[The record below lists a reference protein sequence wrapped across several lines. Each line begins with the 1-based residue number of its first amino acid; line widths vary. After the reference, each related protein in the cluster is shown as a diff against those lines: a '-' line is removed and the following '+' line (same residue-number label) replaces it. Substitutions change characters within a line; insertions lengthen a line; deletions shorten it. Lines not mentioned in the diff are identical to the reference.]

1 MEGDKNK
8 FVFSLEFSFRWSI
21 NLSRFVV
28 FQNHVRVGASEP
40 KPVYGDPQWSWRQGK
55 WFVDDSE
62 CAGGF
67 V

>member
-8 FVFSLEFSFRWSI
+8 FVPSLGFSFRWPI

-28 FQNHVRVGASEP
+28 FQNHMRVGASKP
-40 KPVYGDPQWSWRQGK
+40 KPIYGYPQWSRRQGK

-62 CAGGF
+62 CAGRF